1 MKEKLSTFI
10 KPSYFKIDDRKTED
24 FILFTIQLAEK
35 IKYYNF
41 DNEVEGNWK
50 ELLAMDE
57 AVILAQISKFDL
69 SFYDKKRIKLIQ
81 QFDEQSIEA
90 NKIEIFKS
98 FFRILFDFFAQI
110 NVWYGLAVKNNL
122 EQQSSELES
131 ELESLIQIQSKLSFA
146 KLVSHYLALKNGPNP
161 SLVEGIFFDD
171 FLPIWQIQKL
181 QPIDIFEDI
190 DDSKDHFSSGLK
202 KLMLLYNPVFDAIF
216 RLQAKA
222 REIFYNTLH
231 HKEDH
236 NAHLGLLFAFFE
248 LYRHVQ
254 LDLNNITEKHLN
266 HYFKI
271 ILKQNLNP
279 KQPKKR
285 YFVFHIDENIK
296 SLTAPKG
303 TEIISGQYENGEDV
317 IFETEQESTFNNAQ
331 ISELRTLFV
340 SKNNAIE
347 FYSGQELVSGIYSK
361 THFSTAD
368 ELVEFNSNTDTIST
382 FGEEQLFKSGN
393 DITMELATFGF
404 AISTSCFL
412 IDASERLIKFGFH
425 FSPDSI
431 KHISGM
437 IIEISNALDIKEEE
451 VFNKIFQ
458 KAFRI
463 SYTTEEGWEDVK
475 AYEVLYPNDWSTGLI
490 ELHLELSKRDPAIG
504 PYSTIVHHDFY
515 TTDAPI
521 FKFILS
527 EDTFYFPFSFFS
539 ELMLTKLEVN
549 VDVRHLKN
557 LLAINESGPI
567 DLTSEFPL
575 FGLTPKNNSYLL
587 IGSNELFC
595 KKIRDFDIGWDYS
608 NFPTDEFSLSE
619 HYANYNHE
627 VSSDNFKLKVSALS
641 DFSYSRKGSKE
652 PIMNFF
658 EEKDKILLPS
668 ILLQNID
675 AEGFKLRVKNGL
687 LFEDIQ
693 PTKIDV
699 ETGFLKLEYKPINEG
714 FGHQKYSALMSQ
726 MALNSKKGRA
736 SLSTPYSPSIKNL
749 YLNYRAN
756 CEFNFTQG
764 ALRNAVIGDD
774 SGFFHIS
781 SEGVTQTYS
790 SKFIDSKNLVPRLN
804 FDGELI
810 IGFDQITTPQRMSIL
825 FEINKSKND
834 NYEFSPNVDWY
845 YSSSSGWK
853 LLNDSFII
861 SDETCSLLKTGVIQF
876 KVPDDISNAD
886 ILFNNDRYYL
896 KACSKTKADQ
906 FSLIKSIHSNAVMAI
921 EKLNSNEDLTVSFS
935 KTNDLKRHI
944 SGVLNISQPLR
955 TFGGK
960 KDEEPEEFYN
970 RISHLLAHKNRP
982 VTKWEIEKFV
992 LSQFDWLSHVKCF
1005 SADSHSHGNAD
1016 SNIKI
1021 MCLKKIVQ
1029 EQNIEETKLNLAEM
1043 FEIKEVISKF
1053 TSPFISID
1061 IINPIFEDLWV
1072 KCNIKFLNMG
1082 SGRAIETF
1090 NQDFFEYVCPWLDNP
1105 SAGIKLNVN
1114 LTVGNIKKFIAS
1126 RPYVSAVSGLSVV
1139 HIKLGPDG
1147 LLTSF
1152 DSATSKSNTI
1162 EPGMPWSI
1170 IVPRN
1175 NHIIQPM
1182 TTMDYNAP
1190 DSVNFEKLIIEDT
1203 FFIDG
1208 DDQEEALGQNL
1219 NPSTQASDDNS
1230 FILKIK
1236 L

>member
-1 MKEKLSTFI
+1 LREQLSTFI
-10 KPSYFKIDDRKTED
+10 KPSYFQIDDRKTED

-41 DNEVEGNWK
+41 ENKVDGNWK
-50 ELLAMDE
+50 ELLSMDE

-81 QFDEQSIEA
+81 QFDEQAIESD
-90 NKIEIFKS
+90 KIEIFKS
-98 FFRILFDFFAQI
+98 FYHILYDFFDQI
-110 NVWYGLAVKNNL
+110 NVWYSLAVKNNL
-122 EQQSSELES
+122 EQQSSQLES
-131 ELESLIQIQSKLSFA
+131 ELESLIQIQSKLSFGKFA
-146 KLVSHYLALKNGPNP
+146 SYYLALKNGTDP
-161 SLVEGIFFDD
+161 SLVEGISLDD
-171 FLPIWQIQKL
+171 FLPIWQTQKL

-216 RLQAKA
+216 RLQIKA
-222 REIFYNTLH
+222 RDIFYNTLH
-231 HKEDH
+231 HKDDH

-254 LDLNNITEKHLN
+254 LDLNSLTEKHLN

-271 ILKQNLNP
+271 ILQQNP
-279 KQPKKR
+279 KPKQSKQR
-285 YFVFHIDENIK
+285 FFVFHIDENIK

-303 TEIISGQYENGEDV
+303 TEIVSGQYENGEDV
-317 IFETEQESTFNNAQ
+317 IFETEHESTFINSQ
-331 ISELRTLFV
+331 ICELRTLFV
-340 SKNNAIE
+340 SKNNAVE
-347 FYSGQELVSGIYSK
+347 FYSGQELVSGIYAK

-368 ELVEFNSNTDTIST
+368 ELEEFNSNANTIST
-382 FGEEQLFKSGN
+382 FGEEQLFKSDN
-393 DITMELATFGF
+393 DVTMDVATFGF

-412 IDASERLIKFGFH
+412 IDVSERTIKFSFH

-451 VFNKIFQ
+451 IFNKIFQ
-458 KAFRI
+458 KAFLI
-463 SYTTEEGWEDVK
+463 SYTSEEGWVDVQSYK
-475 AYEVLYPNDWSTGLI
+475 VLYPTDWSTGVI
-490 ELHLELSKRDPAIG
+490 ELRLELTKRDPAIR
-504 PYSTIVHHDFY
+504 PYSDTVHDDY
-515 TTDAPI
+515 YATSAPI
-521 FKFILS
+521 FRFILS
-527 EDTFYFPFSFFS
+527 DDTFYFPFSFFS
-539 ELMLTKLEVN
+539 ELMLTKLDVD
-549 VDVRHLKN
+549 VDVRQLKN
-557 LLAINESGPI
+557 LLASNENGSI

-595 KKIRDFDIGWDYS
+595 KKISDFDIGWDYS
-608 NFPTDEFSLSE
+608 NFPTDDFSLSE

-641 DFSYSRKGSKE
+641 DFSYTRKGSIE
-652 PIMNFF
+652 PTMNFF
-658 EEKDKILLPS
+658 EERDNVLLPS

-687 LFEDIQ
+687 LFEDLQ
-693 PTKIDV
+693 PDKVDA
-699 ETGFLKLEYKPINEG
+699 ETGYIKLEYKPIKEG
-714 FGHQKYSALMSQ
+714 FGHQNYNALMTQ
-726 MALNSKKGRA
+726 LMLNSKKGRA
-736 SLSTPYSPSIKNL
+736 ELNTPYSPSIKNL
-749 YLNYRAN
+749 YLNYRAK

-764 ALRNAVIGDD
+764 ALSNQVSGDD

-781 SEGVTQTYS
+781 AEGISQTYS
-790 SKFIDSKNLVPRLN
+790 SKFINSKNLVPRLN

-853 LLNDSFII
+853 LLNESFII
-861 SDETCSLLKTGVIQF
+861 SDETYSLLKTGVIQF

-906 FSLIKSIHSNAVMAI
+906 FSLIKSIHNNAVLAS
-921 EKLNSNEDLTVSFS
+921 EKLNSNEDLTVSYS

-944 SGVLNISQPLR
+944 SGVVNISQPLR

-960 KDEEPEEFYN
+960 KDEEPDEFYN

-1005 SADSHSHGNAD
+1005 SVDNDRNAD
-1016 SNIKI
+1016 STIKI

-1029 EQNIEETKLNLAEM
+1029 DQNIEETKLNVAEM
-1043 FEIKEVISKF
+1043 FEIKAVISKF
-1053 TSPFISID
+1053 ISPFSSIE

-1072 KCNIKFLNMG
+1072 KCNIKFLNMA

-1090 NQDFFEYVCPWLDNP
+1090 NQDFLNFVCPWLDNP
-1105 SAGIKLNVN
+1105 STGIKPNFN
-1114 LTVGNIKKFIAS
+1114 LTVSSIKKFIAS
-1126 RPYVSAVSGLSVV
+1126 RPYVNAVSGLSVI

-1147 LLTSF
+1147 LLSSF
-1152 DSATSKSNTI
+1152 DSANSKINTI
-1162 EPGMPWSI
+1162 VPGMPWSI

-1182 TTMDYNAP
+1182 TTIEYNAP
-1190 DSVNFEKLIIEDT
+1190 DSVNYEKLIVEDT

-1208 DDQEEALGQNL
+1208 DDQEETLGQNL
-1219 NPSTQASDDNS
+1219 NPSTQDSDDNS
-1230 FILKIK
+1230 FILNIK